1 MCLNITKSQRSRYSK
16 KDVKCYKV
24 LGHNTTNNT
33 TKKWGAEYL
42 SPVYG
47 KPYTL
52 NDTKI
57 KLYAGYIERRL
68 GRVLACG
75 GYLHTF
81 VNLEDAEKYANKCAT
96 QYPMFEEYVVVESYI
111 PSGTMF
117 FKGMTDGPTPKPSY
131 ASKQLRVTDNILY
144 TAISE

>member
-1 MCLNITKSQRSRYSK
+1 MCLNIAKSQRSRYSK

-24 LGHNTTNNT
+24 LGHNTT
-33 TKKWGAEYL
+33 KKWRAEYL

-47 KPYTL
+47 ETYTL

-57 KLYAGYIERRL
+57 MPYAGYIERGW

-75 GYLHTF
+75 GYFHTF
-81 VNLEDAEKYANKCAT
+81 INLKDAEKYANKSAT
-96 QYPMFEEYVVVESYI
+96 QYPMFEEYVVVECYI

-117 FKGMTDGPTPKPSY
+117 FKGTTDGTTPKPAY

-144 TAISE
+144 TAHSE